1 MVEFWVTRSP
11 AHPKY
16 PGGAWHFWADSLDS
30 PPRARRLIGPNSQ
43 GGCTDGT
50 DDDGRYTPDS
60 GTLRAVRVQIESE
73 HIWEIISEDEA
84 VRIVLGGLT

>member
-11 AHPKY
+11 NNPEY
-16 PGGAWHFWADSLDS
+16 PGGAWYFWAETEDSS
-30 PPRARRLIGPNSQ
+30 PTARRLIGPKPP
-43 GGCTDGT
+43 GGTDGT
-50 DDDGRYTPDS
+50 DDEGRYTPDA
-60 GTLRAVRVQIESE
+60 GTLRAARAQIESE